1 MLKTWKTMGSNPAII
16 IPDWPAPKGIRAV
29 STTRTGGVSVAPWDS
44 LNLGGHV
51 GDDPQ
56 QVALN
61 RQRLADWT
69 GITVAEFRFMD
80 QVHGVEFAEFP
91 REMPVQ
97 ADGCVTS
104 QARIPCLVMAA
115 DCLPVLFCNRAGTRV
130 AAAHAGWRGL
140 CQGVLEQAAAQ
151 FDDPADLMA
160 WLGPAIGPEQFE
172 VGAEVR
178 EAFLDK
184 DPQARQ
190 AFVPGAAEGYFLADL
205 YKLARQR
212 LTSAGVAEVYGGHW
226 CTFSDP
232 ERFFSYRRDGVTGR
246 MASLIFIE

>member
-1 MLKTWKTMGSNPAII
+1 MSSDPEFI
-16 IPDWPAPKGIRAV
+16 IPDWPAPKGVKAV
-29 STTRTGGVSVAPWDS
+29 STTRIGGFSAAPWDS
-44 LNLGGHV
+44 FNLGGHV
-51 GDDPQ
+51 DDDPE
-56 QVALN
+56 QVEQN
-61 RQRLADWT
+61 RQKLAELV
-69 GITVAEFRFMD
+69 GLSRSQFRFMD
-80 QVHGVEFAEFP
+80 QVHGTAFAEFP
-91 REMPVQ
+91 RDLPVQ

-104 QARIPCLVMAA
+104 QPRVPCLVMAA

-140 CQGVLEQAAAQ
+140 CQGVLEQAVAQ

-178 EAFLDK
+178 EAFLEK
-184 DPQARQ
+184 DPQAHK
-190 AFVPGAAEGYFLADL
+190 AFVPGAADDHFLADL
-205 YKLARQR
+205 YMLARQR
-212 LTSAGVAEVYGGHW
+212 LTSAGVSDIYGGHW
-226 CTFSDP
+226 CTFSEQ